1 MDPDSGREGQES
13 TRGGGPP
20 GPPPRWFQE
29 LAEKHGPML
38 LRRAQRFPGVTR
50 DQAEDLVNTL
60 WLYALVKQDVVFRH
74 PNPQAWLLRVL
85 GNRYI
90 DTHCRP
96 TKADPSGSEALARMA
111 VEDQSF
117 ARFEN
122 HDTLKLA
129 LQALPENLAQAVRL
143 RLEGHKLEEI
153 ARRQSIS
160 VAEAGRRCGRGLQL
174 LSEFIK
180 RNNP

>member
-1 MDPDSGREGQES
+1 
-13 TRGGGPP
+13 
-20 GPPPRWFQE
+20 
-29 LAEKHGPML
+29 ML
-38 LRRAQRFPGVTR
+38 LRRAQRFPGVTKE
-50 DQAEDLVNTL
+50 QAEDLVSSL
-60 WLYALVKQDVVFRH
+60 WVYALVKQESVFRH
-74 PNPQAWLLRVL
+74 PNPRAWLLRVL

-90 DTHCRP
+90 DTHCRST
-96 TKADPSGSEALARMA
+96 TKTDPSGSEALARLA
-111 VEDQSF
+111 EEDQSF

-143 RLEGHKLEEI
+143 RMEGYKLEEI

-160 VAEAGRRCGRGLQL
+160 VAEAGKRCGRALQQ